1 MAYNDEN
8 MEIEE
13 LKRKIRALSEVY
25 TTSMRDLALHFQA
38 LKSARA
44 SRLLMDAPGLYYPR
58 IPLFVISKG
67 GASTGH
73 RSLNDGIIPC
83 FEEGKRIVYGFTLYP
98 DSYVRS
104 CMDRILR
111 RTVKTI
117 SPQIKISMENVF
129 NKKYHGR
136 DFTDS
141 AIFKELIE
149 FLKKDLG

>member
-1 MAYNDEN
+1 MEDEN
-8 MEIEE
+8 QEIEE
-13 LKRKIRALSEVY
+13 LKKKIRALSEVY

-44 SRLLMDAPGLYYPR
+44 PRLLMDAPGLYYPR

-73 RSLNDGIIPC
+73 RSLNDEIKPYLP
-83 FEEGKRIVYGFTLYP
+83 EGKRLVYGFTLYP

-104 CMDRILR
+104 CMDRLLR
-111 RTVKTI
+111 KTVKTI
-117 SPQIKISMENVF
+117 SPQVRVSMENVF

-141 AIFKELIE
+141 PILKELVE
-149 FLKKDLG
+149 VLKKDLVP